1 MTVRKMYIRERAAVK
16 KIIHEIL
23 FFWQRDSSMRLNA
36 DWMKPNDSERRK
48 EYEEK
53 SISAHNIPQTSIFP
67 VYKFFSFHV
76 LNLKQYFQ
84 EKINKYFQQG
94 GMRMRIENVK
104 IP

>member
-1 MTVRKMYIRERAAVK
+1 MRPWAYDSEKNVHKRESSSK

-76 LNLKQYFQ
+76 LNLKQYFH
-84 EKINKYFQQG
+84 EKKNIFSKEEWG
-94 GMRMRIENVK
+94 WELRM
-104 IP
+104 